1 MTVDTKE
8 VVTTIAY
15 MIGVR
20 MSALTASYG
29 ECAELIDKLKADR
42 DATAIRYL
50 CKLRTVLM
58 QKFKKTDDLIRF
70 ELKNLHNIEWYDHDN
85 IKQLEKWGFTI
96 IQANSRSEKYMQ
108 EFTRLINE
116 NIDKC
121 SRLFYDWLNWEY
133 IRDLFFV
140 PKYNK
145 NGVMKQE
152 FTKYM
157 ANIEHYPFQMYIHWQ
172 PADVGSIV
180 YSVSIMTASP
190 TTRNIGTQMMRQE
203 TIFIILSTAP
213 RKLRSPSI
221 VRTQTRT
228 SCTVC

>member
-70 ELKNLHNIEWYDHDN
+70 ELKNLYNIEWYDHDI
-85 IKQLEKWGFTI
+85 IKQLENGD
-96 IQANSRSEKYMQ
+96 
-108 EFTRLINE
+108 LP
-116 NIDKC
+116 
-121 SRLFYDWLNWEY
+121 LF
-133 IRDLFFV
+133 
-140 PKYNK
+140 
-145 NGVMKQE
+145 
-152 FTKYM
+152 
-157 ANIEHYPFQMYIHWQ
+157 
-172 PADVGSIV
+172 
-180 YSVSIMTASP
+180 
-190 TTRNIGTQMMRQE
+190 RQ
-203 TIFIILSTAP
+203 THA
-213 RKLRSPSI
+213 LRSICRSLQGSSMKTLTNAP
-221 VRTQTRT
+221 
-228 SCTVC
+228 VCSMTG

>member
-70 ELKNLHNIEWYDHDN
+70 ELKTCITSNGTTTTTSSSLKSGD
-85 IKQLEKWGFTI
+85 LP
-96 IQANSRSEKYMQ
+96 
-108 EFTRLINE
+108 
-116 NIDKC
+116 
-121 SRLFYDWLNWEY
+121 LF
-133 IRDLFFV
+133 
-140 PKYNK
+140 
-145 NGVMKQE
+145 
-152 FTKYM
+152 
-157 ANIEHYPFQMYIHWQ
+157 
-172 PADVGSIV
+172 
-180 YSVSIMTASP
+180 
-190 TTRNIGTQMMRQE
+190 RQ
-203 TIFIILSTAP
+203 THAP
-213 RKLRSPSI
+213 RSICRSLQGSSMKTLTNAPVFSM
-221 VRTQTRT
+221 TG
-228 SCTVC
+228 